1 MQYIIKTV
9 IAIMNNKAINAP
21 TVIAAISASDK
32 LFHAE
37 KIGRICFIMKDT
49 NSSFL
54 HSYIIMFLRK

>member
-1 MQYIIKTV
+1 M

-37 KIGRICFIMKDT
+37 KIDRICFIMKDT

-54 HSYIIMFLRK
+54 YSYIIMFLRK